1 MKYVIKQNTLLFQE
15 AQKKKLEDLE
25 KAKQLQKQ
33 AQNDEQKRIEKEAQE
48 KLKREE
54 EERIEQVQHIY
65 QESKTLATLNLKDQT
80 VLDPSVAQPRCMGV
94 PDHTACMAF

>member
-1 MKYVIKQNTLLFQE
+1 MKYEIKQTHLLFQE

-33 AQNDEQKRIEKEAQE
+33 EQYDKQERIEKEARE

-54 EERIEQVQHIY
+54 EERIEQVLRATFSALK
-65 QESKTLATLNLKDQT
+65 SK
-80 VLDPSVAQPRCMGV
+80 S
-94 PDHTACMAF
+94 

>member
-54 EERIEQVQHIY
+54 EERIEQVQYIH
-65 QESKTLATLNLKDQT
+65 QDSQTLATLNLKAQT
-80 VLDPSVAQPRCMGV
+80 V
-94 PDHTACMAF
+94 